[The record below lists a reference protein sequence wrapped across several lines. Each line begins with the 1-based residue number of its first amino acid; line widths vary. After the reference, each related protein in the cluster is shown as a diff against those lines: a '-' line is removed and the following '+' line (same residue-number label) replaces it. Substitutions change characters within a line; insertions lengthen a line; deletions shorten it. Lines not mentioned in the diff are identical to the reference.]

1 MIAALRRRLRK
12 SIAAAAAV
20 LRHAPDRLMH
30 KQRHRRA
37 IAAIPKLE
45 VGSRVVVVCYG
56 NICRSP
62 YTAAALRRLLDGT
75 GVLVESAGFV
85 GPGRPVPSHAHTTA
99 LGRGDDMSTHRA
111 QLLTEPMV
119 RGARLIVVMDTAQRA
134 RLKRRTPDAPTLLL
148 LGDLDPQP
156 IAKRAIRDP
165 YAQSLD
171 VFAEVFDRI
180 DRSAA
185 VLARG
190 IRAKS
195 GA

>member
-1 MIAALRRRLRK
+1 MIAALRQLRTRL
-12 SIAAAAAV
+12 ATAVAV
-20 LRHAPDRLMH
+20 LRHAPDRLLH
-30 KQRHRRA
+30 KHRHRRA
-37 IAAIPKLE
+37 VAAIPQLD

-85 GPGRPVPSHAHTTA
+85 GPGRPVPAHAHATA
-99 LGRGDDMSTHRA
+99 LGRGDDMSAHRA

-119 RGARLIVVMDTAQRA
+119 RGAQLIVVMDTAQRA
-134 RLKRRTPDAPTLLL
+134 RLIRRTPDAPTLLL

-180 DRSAA
+180 DRSTA

-190 IRAKS
+190 IRANR